1 MTQATNIH
9 HVGIVVNDY
18 QKSLKFWQDILGIDL
33 DYVENVAD
41 MNLNLAWLPLGKT
54 RIELLEPTSTENN
67 DYYAQLASTGAGFNH
82 LCVEV
87 DDIHEMVEK
96 LKANHIKLKEDSIIE
111 LPGRKLIF
119 LEPECCDGVRVELYE
134 LT

>member
-1 MTQATNIH
+1 MTQVTNIH
-9 HVGIVVNDY
+9 HIGIVVNNY

-33 DYVENVAD
+33 DYVENVAS
-41 MNLNLAWLPLGKT
+41 MNLNLAWLPVGKT
-54 RIELLEPTSTENN
+54 RIELLEPTSTEDNE
-67 DYYAQLASTGAGFNH
+67 YYAQLTSTGAGFNH

-87 DDIHEMVEK
+87 DDIGEMVK
-96 LKANHIKLKEDSIIE
+96 KLKENNIRLKGESIIE

-119 LEPECCDGVRVELYE
+119 LEPECCDGVCVELYE